1 MCTSYVVLTT
11 LETDLWEQS
20 YQQNDDSTPRM
31 QKNPLLDVNSDRHL
45 KM

>member
-20 YQQNDDSTPRM
+20 YQQNDDSTKRM
-31 QKNPLLDVNSDRHL
+31 RKNPLLDVNSDRHL